1 MQSCKESYAL
11 LVALLSWENQGEL
24 EEKRADNRLPICKRQ
39 VEGWRPV
46 KEGDAA
52 VSDRAEPGGGAQY
65 HWVREGQS
73 PCSSAN
79 HSKGVK

>member
-1 MQSCKESYAL
+1 MVVQAMIFDFPGRVYA
-11 LVALLSWENQGEL
+11 EL
-24 EEKRADNRLPICKRQ
+24 EEKRADNRLPVCKRQ
-39 VEGWRPV
+39 AEGWRPV
-46 KEGDAA
+46 KEGGGA

-65 HWVREGQS
+65 HWVKEGQS